1 MRLSCSRSFVS
12 QTRGMEQSTE
22 LHFSPCGA
30 QRHLTAAKRRRG
42 PTCRSAQRTQ
52 TLVPQLM
59 MDAFL
64 GMQPWIWLWR
74 CIIKEIWSK
83 GIGDCVNGWLWWRQ
97 HLQFQTLAD
106 GAHSFHILPPY
117 IFLSLSFLGY
127 ALDAVCH
134 PDLCWFQTNSDM
146 STKSLFFFFSFFF
159 SFSLSFGHMPPI
171 AFIRRVLSKQE
182 SKRLS
187 IVEIENED
195 GGRRDEAQ

>member
-117 IFLSLSFLGY
+117 IFLSLFSGTRWMPFVIPISVDSRQIATWAQSRFSSSFL
-127 ALDAVCH
+127 
-134 PDLCWFQTNSDM
+134 
-146 STKSLFFFFSFFF
+146 FFF

-182 SKRLS
+182 TKRLS